1 MERLSAPERTR
12 EELRALMN
20 GELGTAAGRG
30 DLVRLAL
37 RLIVEEA
44 LEGEVSDAL
53 GRERYERGEDGKAG
67 YRNGYRPGKIKTAEG
82 AVDYSAP
89 QVRDTPEPFVSGVR
103 AALSGRT
110 RELERLAVE
119 LYARGLSTR
128 DIEDAFTDETG
139 RRLLSRAAV
148 SEITEKLWAEYEDF
162 CKRDLSEHA
171 VACLFI
177 DGIAERLRPGQ
188 RREAVLAGW
197 GIGEDG
203 RKSLLGLMAGSKED
217 AETVRAFFQDLRARG
232 LGDPLLVVSDGAPG
246 IIRAIEECFPRSARQ
261 RCLAHRMRNLAAKV
275 SADPWPV
282 PGSKSPGIKAR
293 VTACYQAPSRAIAR
307 QLAAGLRADY
317 ANVLPSALACFEDDF
332 EACIAHL
339 RLPVTHRRFAR
350 TKPRPSVERAYPV
363 IFATASSPPRP
374 AARTSPAAN
383 SRRRRS
389 SSFEPTSF
397 QRRRIACVSIML
409 KGIAPSDKP
418 RNPPQQAN
426 SSKRPSRTIDSI
438 VPAGVLT
445 PP

>member
-1 MERLSAPERTR
+1 
-12 EELRALMN
+12 MN

-53 GRERYERGEDGKAG
+53 GRKRYERGEDGKAG
-67 YRNGYRPGKIKTAEG
+67 YRNGYRPGKMKTAEG

-89 QVRDTPEPFVSGVR
+89 QVRDTPEPFVSNVR

-128 DIEDAFTDETG
+128 DIEDAFTDESG
-139 RRLLSRAAV
+139 QRLLSRAAV

-171 VACLFI
+171 VAYLFI

-188 RREAVLAGW
+188 RREAVLAAW
-197 GIGEDG
+197 AIGEDG

-217 AETVRAFFQDLRARG
+217 VETVRAFFQDLRARG
-232 LGDPLLVVSDGAPG
+232 LGDPLLMVSDGAPG

-275 SADPWPV
+275 SADPWPEF
-282 PGSKSPGIKAR
+282 KAR
-293 VTACYQAPSRAIAR
+293 VTACYQRPRARSPDNWRPASAPITPTSCPVRSPVSRTISSLHRAPAPADHALSFREDDEPPRTAARRRTAAAENHSQWLRREAGAQAHVRRAHPSRR
-307 QLAAGLRADY
+307 TMER
-317 ANVLPSALACFEDDF
+317 SALHGVRTPTD
-332 EACIAHL
+332 
-339 RLPVTHRRFAR
+339 RRCQKR
-350 TKPRPSVERAYPV
+350 T
-363 IFATASSPPRP
+363 
-374 AARTSPAAN
+374 
-383 SRRRRS
+383 
-389 SSFEPTSF
+389 
-397 QRRRIACVSIML
+397 RRRISGFNHAAGPVSP
-409 KGIAPSDKP
+409 APSF
-418 RNPPQQAN
+418 QQIQALTWTSGRLRDAAIDN
-426 SSKRPSRTIDSI
+426 IRTCGGHRQGIFK
-438 VPAGVLT
+438 
-445 PP
+445 

>member
-20 GELGTAAGRG
+20 GDLGTAAGRG

-44 LEGEVSDAL
+44 LEGEVADVL
-53 GRERYERGEDGKAG
+53 GRERYERGDEKAG
-67 YRNGYRPGKIKTAEG
+67 YRNGYRPGKVKTAEG

-89 QVRDTPEPFVSGVR
+89 QVRDTPEPFISGVR

-128 DIEDAFTDETG
+128 DIEDTFTDDTG

-171 VACLFI
+171 IVYLFV

-188 RREAVLAGW
+188 RREAVLAAW

-217 AETVRAFFQDLRARG
+217 VETVRAFFQDLRIRG
-232 LGDPLLVVSDGAPG
+232 LGDPLLVVSDGASG

-275 SADPWPV
+275 SADPWPEF
-282 PGSKSPGIKAR
+282 KAR

-307 QLAAGLRADY
+307 QLATGIRADY

-332 EACIAHL
+332 ESCIAHL
-339 RLPVTHRRFAR
+339 RLPVTHRRFVR
-350 TKPRPSVERAYPV
+350 TTNLLERL
-363 IFATASSPPRP
+363 FCRGETATAENHFLNGFGEKPVLKLMFGALIRAAERWRGLRFTEFELRQIAAVRKDLDGRISDLNHAEGSVIP
-374 AARTSPAAN
+374 APYFCSK
-383 SRRRRS
+383 S
-389 SSFEPTSF
+389 
-397 QRRRIACVSIML
+397 
-409 KGIAPSDKP
+409 KP
-418 RNPPQQAN
+418 
-426 SSKRPSRTIDSI
+426 
-438 VPAGVLT
+438 
-445 PP
+445 